1 MISTHDSAYKV
12 TDQVFFSCVNII
24 HRAGIGAIIA
34 EAHRKHHGSGGTA
47 PSMPVHLGCG
57 TGGGSLHHPRGQ
69 GALNGRNL

>member
-12 TDQVFFSCVNII
+12 TDQVLFRLREHHPSCGYRGN
-24 HRAGIGAIIA
+24 HRGGPP
-34 EAHRKHHGSGGTA
+34 EAPRLGGTA